1 MDKAK
6 SETAEQKTKPWWR
19 YRRNRNKV
27 WLGLFGALGAA
38 AVALFIWF
46 ATQGASSPKAPEAG
60 KQVQAFQLPE
70 VVSGTTFSLAD
81 SLGKKDIVIV
91 SYMGFF

>member
-6 SETAEQKTKPWWR
+6 SQTVEQKTKPWWR

-27 WLGLFGALGAA
+27 WLGSAVSLA
-38 AVALFIWF
+38 AVAIGAFVWF
-46 ATQGASSPKAPEAG
+46 ATQGMGNSKAPEAG
-60 KQVQAFQLPE
+60 QPVQAFELPD
-70 VVSGTTFSLAD
+70 VVSGKTFSLAD
-81 SLGKKDIVIV
+81 YLGKKDIVIV